1 MGKFCPGCAT
11 QYLSNSTNCHKTAR
25 GLTPRASEN
34 RWMLRLK
41 AVLPMW
47 WLSSTL
53 QGDLK
58 RGAEAG
64 YVLGH
69 LVLQAP
75 PLNCSV
81 DSTKLASGS
90 QPISALALA
99 ASGHTSA
106 GRPRSLPLPPS
117 LTDGETEV
125 QSLYTPVLG
134 LNLCFNKALK
144 ASREKFAKFRI
155 LAPCQLPAPRTW
167 ASLGHGGLAARA
179 APSGNRDVTLRSACR
194 RSPQAQCAF
203 VYSKRRLSAGG
214 VTVVVHR
221 LSLAYTVQRPQLR
234 AKRPHLY
241 VSSVSASDN
250 PEQ

>member
-1 MGKFCPGCAT
+1 MDAKTQSCASYVVAELYTPRRLKKGCSGWVRPRTLGFTSTPSKLLCRQHKAGLWSLVTAHLSPRPGCF
-11 QYLSNSTNCHKTAR
+11 
-25 GLTPRASEN
+25 P
-34 RWMLRLK
+34 
-41 AVLPMW
+41 
-47 WLSSTL
+47 
-53 QGDLK
+53 
-58 RGAEAG
+58 
-64 YVLGH
+64 
-69 LVLQAP
+69 
-75 PLNCSV
+75 
-81 DSTKLASGS
+81 
-90 QPISALALA
+90 
-99 ASGHTSA
+99 HTSA
-106 GRPRSLPLPPS
+106 GRPRSLSLPPS

-179 APSGNRDVTLRSACR
+179 APSGNRDVTLRSDCR

-241 VSSVSASDN
+241 GSSVSASDN

>member
-1 MGKFCPGCAT
+1 MPCSAAFGCPPSSQQLAPAEKLIVWMGKLCPGCAT

-58 RGAEAG
+58 RGAAAG

-81 DSTKLASGS
+81 DSTKLASGHWS

-99 ASGHTSA
+99 ASPILQA
-106 GRPRSLPLPPS
+106 GDPEAYHCHLVSQMGKLRYS
-117 LTDGETEV
+117 
-125 QSLYTPVLG
+125 
-134 LNLCFNKALK
+134 
-144 ASREKFAKFRI
+144 
-155 LAPCQLPAPRTW
+155 PC
-167 ASLGHGGLAARA
+167 
-179 APSGNRDVTLRSACR
+179 TLRSW
-194 RSPQAQCAF
+194 
-203 VYSKRRLSAGG
+203 V
-214 VTVVVHR
+214 
-221 LSLAYTVQRPQLR
+221 
-234 AKRPHLY
+234 
-241 VSSVSASDN
+241 
-250 PEQ
+250 